1 MFRPTYLQ
9 LFRKDEEEL
18 GVETICVSALIFIFT
33 FTIKNSLHKFHVNL
47 TC

>member
-18 GVETICVSALIFIFT
+18 GVETICVSTLIYF
-33 FTIKNSLHKFHVNL
+33 HKL
-47 TC
+47 IAYIPRMP